1 MRALVTGA
9 AGFIG
14 SHLSEA
20 LLEQGVELV
29 ATDCFTDYY
38 PRWVKELNLSAV
50 VGHPRCRFVEGD
62 LTQLNLAGLLNGV
75 DYIFHQAAQPGV
87 RASWGATFE
96 SYVHNN
102 VLATQR
108 LLEAAKQQRVRKVIY
123 ASSSS
128 VYGDAEAYP
137 TREGMAPQ
145 PVSPYGVT
153 KLAAEHLCSLYWR
166 EFSLPVV
173 SLRYFTAYGP
183 RQRPDMAMTRFIR
196 AALDG
201 HPIEIYGGGWQSRD
215 FTYVDDVVAANLL
228 ASEKA
233 RPGRV
238 YNIGGGVEVTVN
250 EIIRTLERLV
260 GETLRTVHREE
271 GPGEARRTSADTS
284 LARKELGYRPRVGL
298 EEGLARQIAWARRLV
313 RPQQALAEVAGL
325 GAGAP

>member
-1 MRALVTGA
+1 MRVLVTGA

-20 LLEQGVELV
+20 LLERGAEVV
-29 ATDCFTDYY
+29 ATDCFTEYY
-38 PRWVKELNLSAV
+38 PRWLKELNLSEV
-50 VGHPRCRFVEGD
+50 IGHPRCRFVEGD
-62 LTQLNLAGLLNGV
+62 LTELDLASLLNRV
-75 DYIFHQAAQPGV
+75 DYIFHEAAQPGV

-96 SYVHNN
+96 CYIHNN

-108 LLEAAKQQRVRKVIY
+108 LLEAAKHHPIRKVVY

-128 VYGDAEAYP
+128 VYGNAETYP
-137 TREGMAPQ
+137 TPEGVTPQ

-183 RQRPDMAMTRFIR
+183 RQRPDMAMSRFIR

-201 HPIEIYGGGWQSRD
+201 CPIEIYGGGQQSRD
-215 FTYVDDVVAANLL
+215 FTYVDDIVTANLL
-228 ASEKA
+228 AAEKA
-233 RPGRV
+233 PPGRI

-250 EIIRTLERLV
+250 EIVRTLERQI
-260 GETLRTVHREE
+260 GTLRTLRQEE

-298 EEGLARQIAWARRLV
+298 EEGLTRQLGSAHRRLQPQHGLAAV
-313 RPQQALAEVAGL
+313 RL
-325 GAGAP
+325 GTGAP